1 MVKGATRCFESCW
14 HRQRPW
20 IEWLFSGLRWIH
32 WGETVSGAHAFR
44 LGGELGIYDTASGKD
59 STYFIE

>member
-44 LGGELGIYDTASGKD
+44 L
-59 STYFIE
+59 